1 MECGWSQ
8 GRVNESDECSWR
20 GGVEVGV
27 REVES
32 SSVCRTGGVEVKVQ
46 EAPALLR
53 WIRELSGFHEWGN
66 CVWSE
71 RGVMQFVHRWCD
83 KLSAVRSAQRR
94 GLGGVVEVLGRN
106 GG

>member
-1 MECGWSQ
+1 M
-8 GRVNESDECSWR
+8 
-20 GGVEVGV
+20 
-27 REVES
+27 ES
-32 SSVCRTGGVEVKVQ
+32 SHVCRTSGVEVKAR

-66 CVWSE
+66 CVWAE